1 MRSPNKRRIRNVAAI
16 SVICLLLEACVQSS
30 AVDDFA
36 KVSAQA
42 AQLFPAVAAIPY
54 DGCLVREENIQIQ
67 QVTSFN
73 GDISFDQARYA
84 AACAEEAKTKVRLER
99 TYAVLSEYIQT
110 LAKLAGGS
118 DPVYDKQITGLAD
131 AIPGLNKNQQA
142 AASGLASLIVNAFA
156 KHWRERQA
164 AKAIETA
171 QPYVLEITTL
181 FEDDIPKLLNESL
194 NNQQASLVSLYRD
207 AYQRKEGNGI
217 ALTNPVLVTIEFAEA
232 QRAIDDKRT
241 AVQGFEKIVAKI
253 KEGHTA
259 LYNNRNKLSA
269 RDSIEE
275 LFQVAS
281 GMKTQ
286 VAAVQKALKR

>member
-1 MRSPNKRRIRNVAAI
+1 
-16 SVICLLLEACVQSS
+16 
-30 AVDDFA
+30 
-36 KVSAQA
+36 
-42 AQLFPAVAAIPY
+42 
-54 DGCLVREENIQIQ
+54 
-67 QVTSFN
+67 
-73 GDISFDQARYA
+73 
-84 AACAEEAKTKVRLER
+84 VRLER

-171 QPYVLEITTL
+171 QPYVMEITTL
-181 FEDDIPKLLNESL
+181 FEDDIPTLLNESL
-194 NNQQASLVSLYRD
+194 NNQQAFLVSLYRD
-207 AYQRKEGNGI
+207 AYQRKEKGEVV
-217 ALTNPVLVTIEFAEA
+217 LTNPVLITIQFAEA
-232 QRAIDDKRT
+232 KRAIDDKRA
-241 AVQGFEKIVAKI
+241 AVEAFEKIVAKI

-259 LYNNRNKLSA
+259 LYNDRNKLSA
-269 RDSIEE
+269 RDSLVE

-281 GMKTQ
+281 AMKTQ
-286 VAAVQKALKR
+286 VAAAQKALKR